1 MKDYEEICNELKDN
15 PKVWAVTGAAGFI
28 GSNIVEKLLTINQK
42 VIGLDNFST
51 GKRKNLDQITSS
63 ISDELCSNF
72 TFVEGDIRNIKDCLS
87 ITQKTDYVL
96 HQAALGSIPRSIND
110 PHTSNEVN
118 VSGFLNMLDAS
129 KSNKVKNFIYA
140 SSSSVYGDLETLPKY
155 EEKIGKPLSP
165 YANTKLVNE
174 QYASVYQN
182 TYGFCSTGL
191 RYFNVYGQRQ
201 DPSGAYAAVIP
212 LWISS
217 MLNDREIFIN
227 GDGETSRDFCFIEDV
242 IQMNI
247 MCAVNANS
255 DRSRVFNVSVG
266 GRTTLN
272 ELYKIIKKL
281 VMLQGVKVL
290 KQPIYRGFRE
300 GDVRH
305 SQASVAKAVKEIGY
319 KPNFKIEEGL
329 ARSIEWYK
337 ENI

>member
-1 MKDYEEICNELKDN
+1 
-15 PKVWAVTGAAGFI
+15 
-28 GSNIVEKLLTINQK
+28 
-42 VIGLDNFST
+42 
-51 GKRKNLDQITSS
+51 
-63 ISDELCSNF
+63 
-72 TFVEGDIRNIKDCLS
+72 
-87 ITQKTDYVL
+87 
-96 HQAALGSIPRSIND
+96 
-110 PHTSNEVN
+110 
-118 VSGFLNMLDAS
+118 
-129 KSNKVKNFIYA
+129 
-140 SSSSVYGDLETLPKY
+140 
-155 EEKIGKPLSP
+155 
-165 YANTKLVNE
+165 
-174 QYASVYQN
+174 
-182 TYGFCSTGL
+182 
-191 RYFNVYGQRQ
+191 
-201 DPSGAYAAVIP
+201 
-212 LWISS
+212 

-247 MCAVNANS
+247 MCAVNTNS